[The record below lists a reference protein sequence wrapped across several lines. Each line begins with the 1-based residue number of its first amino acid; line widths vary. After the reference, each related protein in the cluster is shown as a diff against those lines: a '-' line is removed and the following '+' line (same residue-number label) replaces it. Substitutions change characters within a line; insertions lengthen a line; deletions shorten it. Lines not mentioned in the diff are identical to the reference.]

1 MNRGTVEA
9 VRKVAMDLIH
19 KADEVVAKDKA
30 GENPFY
36 GCKETGSLRR
46 ASLELTRALAEMR
59 KAN

>member
-1 MNRGTVEA
+1 
-9 VRKVAMDLIH
+9 MDLIH